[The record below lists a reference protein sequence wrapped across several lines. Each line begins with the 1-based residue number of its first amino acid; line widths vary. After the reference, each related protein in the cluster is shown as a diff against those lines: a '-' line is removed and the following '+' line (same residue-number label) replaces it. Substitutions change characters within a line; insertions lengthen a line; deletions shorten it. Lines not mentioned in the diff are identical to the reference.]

1 MGDLRTSILLNL
13 SGNLQARA
21 RQFTNGLDRLGRR
34 GSASMRLLG
43 RGVAVAGRG
52 LDRLGNRY
60 TALITGAAGIGAI
73 RQVGNLEERLTR
85 LGIQAD
91 VGEEKID
98 GLKKRIFEVAKAPDI
113 RVNPGQILSAVEEI
127 IEKTGDLKFA
137 EENIRNIGLAIS
149 ATGAEGLSI
158 GGILAEFQK
167 MEMGAKD
174 AFEALDILTVQGK
187 QGAFTLQNLAAL
199 GPRVVTAYTAM
210 GRGGVTA
217 IREMGAVLQ
226 VIRQGTGSS
235 EQAAT
240 SFEAL
245 MRVLGDKKKIE
256 LLQSGGIKVFDPEA
270 LKEGRKVLR
279 PINVLMKELVERTK
293 GDRSVIQQ
301 VLGDSEAVRAFN
313 AAISEFL
320 RIGGVESLD
329 RFYGVQADGTTIT
342 KDSIRAAKT
351 FNAALRGLY
360 TVWHKFSD
368 DQLTEPVKKLTEYLD
383 GLKPGTVER
392 WLELGKNI
400 ALIGGGAIVAGKVV
414 KGGIAF
420 AKGGRAVLDMFR
432 KGKKGG
438 VAGGLAGA
446 FGDAIPV
453 YVVNGPASV
462 WNADGPGGLGKKAP
476 KSKSWAGWLA
486 AAAGRG
492 AIALTPAAGAA
503 AMAAGSQYAGEKIGA
518 HQLRT
523 VSRQTLQEMLGH
535 ESVTGLGPGSSL
547 ARQIRDEIDRRDVA
561 DLKRQFSGELKI
573 SIESEKPVKVD
584 QLKSSH
590 GFDIDFDSGRM
601 MVAH

>member
-1 MGDLRTSILLNL
+1 M
-13 SGNLQARA
+13 
-21 RQFTNGLDRLGRR
+21 
-34 GSASMRLLG
+34 
-43 RGVAVAGRG
+43 
-52 LDRLGNRY
+52 
-60 TALITGAAGIGAI
+60 
-73 RQVGNLEERLTR
+73 
-85 LGIQAD
+85 
-91 VGEEKID
+91 
-98 GLKKRIFEVAKAPDI
+98 AKAPDI

-256 LLQSGGIKVFDPEA
+256 LLQRGGIKVFDPEA
-270 LKEGRKVLR
+270 LEDGRKVLR
-279 PINVLMKELVERTK
+279 PINELMKELVERTK
-293 GDRSVIQQ
+293 GDRSIIQQ

-342 KDSIRAAKT
+342 RDSIRSAKT
-351 FNAALRGLY
+351 FNSALTNLL
-360 TVWHKFSD
+360 TVWRQFSD
-368 DQLTEPVKKLTEYLD
+368 DQLTEPIKKLTEYLD

-400 ALIGGGAIVAGKVV
+400 ALIGGGLVAAQKLGIFKLGGKLLS
-414 KGGIAF
+414 
-420 AKGGRAVLDMFR
+420 R
-432 KGKKGG
+432 GKKGAMSG
-438 VAGGLAGA
+438 AGGLAGS
-446 FGDAIPV
+446 FGDAVPV
-453 YVVNGPASV
+453 YVVNGPASI
-462 WNADGPGGLGKKAP
+462 WNPDAAGVPGKSTP
-476 KSKSWAGWLA
+476 KGKSWLGWLA
-486 AAAGRG
+486 AVTGRS
-492 AIALTPAAGAA
+492 AIAMAPAGATA
-503 AMAAGSQYAGEKIGA
+503 AMVAGSQYAGEKIGA
-518 HQLRT
+518 QQLRT
-523 VSRQTLQEMLGH
+523 VSRQTLQEMLGR

-573 SIESEKPVKVD
+573 SIESEKSVKVD

>member
-13 SGNLQARA
+13 SGNLQSRA

-98 GLKKRIFEVAKAPDI
+98 GLKNRIFEVAKAPDI
-113 RVNPGQILSAVEEI
+113 RVDPGQILSAVEEI

-167 MEMGAKD
+167 MELGARE

-256 LLQSGGIKVFDPEA
+256 LFQSGGIKVFDPEA

-279 PINVLMKELVERTK
+279 PINELMKELVERTK
-293 GDRSVIQQ
+293 GDRSIIQQ
-301 VLGDSEAVRAFN
+301 VLGDSEAVRSFN

-342 KDSIRAAKT
+342 RDSIRAAKT

-400 ALIGGGAIVAGKVV
+400 GMIGGGLVAAQKLGVFKLGK
-414 KGGIAF
+414 KLLS
-420 AKGGRAVLDMFR
+420 R
-432 KGKKGG
+432 GKKGAMSG
-438 VAGGLAGA
+438 AGGLARS
-446 FGDAIPV
+446 FGDAVPV
-453 YVVNGPASV
+453 YVVNGPASI
-462 WNADGPGGLGKKAP
+462 WNPDVPGSKPGKASPSKTSRPGGLGT
-476 KSKSWAGWLA
+476 
-486 AAAGRG
+486 G
-492 AIALTPAAGAA
+492 AKVLGA
-503 AMAAGSQYAGEKIGA
+503 MTQIGA
-518 HQLRT
+518 SVVAFDMAKDFARSQVDKRLSDYDLETLANTMNKWAKLGSTHMYEY
-523 VSRQTLQEMLGH
+523 RQAET
-535 ESVTGLGPGSSL
+535 
-547 ARQIRDEIDRRDVA
+547 R
-561 DLKRQFSGELKI
+561 LKDAQMRGELKI
-573 SIESEKPVKVD
+573 SIDPRGFVTVD
-584 QLKSSH
+584 KLQGENL
-590 GFDIDFDSGRM
+590 DMDFDSGRM

>member
-13 SGNLQARA
+13 SGNLQSRA

-52 LDRLGNRY
+52 LARLGNRY

-98 GLKKRIFEVAKAPDI
+98 GLKNRIFEVAKAPDI

-167 MEMGAKD
+167 MELGAKD

-187 QGAFTLQNLAAL
+187 QGAFTLQNLASL

-279 PINVLMKELVERTK
+279 PINELMKELVERTK
-293 GDRSVIQQ
+293 GDRSIIQQ

-342 KDSIRAAKT
+342 RDSIRAAKT

-368 DQLTEPVKKLTEYLD
+368 DQLTEPIKKLTEYLD

-400 ALIGGGAIVAGKVV
+400 GMIGGGLVAAQKLGVFKLGK
-414 KGGIAF
+414 KLLS
-420 AKGGRAVLDMFR
+420 R
-432 KGKKGG
+432 GKKGAMSS
-438 VAGGLAGA
+438 AGELGAGR
-446 FGDAIPV
+446 FGDAVPV
-453 YVVNGPASV
+453 YVVNGPASI
-462 WNADGPGGLGKKAP
+462 WNPDAPGSRPGKASPSKTSRPGGLGT
-476 KSKSWAGWLA
+476 
-486 AAAGRG
+486 G
-492 AIALTPAAGAA
+492 AKVLGA
-503 AMAAGSQYAGEKIGA
+503 MTQIGA
-518 HQLRT
+518 T
-523 VSRQTLQEMLGH
+523 VVAFDMAKDFARSQVDKRLPDYDLETLANTMNKWAKLGSTHMYEYRQAET
-535 ESVTGLGPGSSL
+535 
-547 ARQIRDEIDRRDVA
+547 R
-561 DLKRQFSGELKI
+561 LKDAQMRGELKI
-573 SIESEKPVKVD
+573 SIDPRGFVTVD
-584 QLKSSH
+584 KLQGENL
-590 GFDIDFDSGRM
+590 DMDVDSGRM

>member
-13 SGNLQARA
+13 SGNLQSRA

-52 LDRLGNRY
+52 LARLGNRY

-98 GLKKRIFEVAKAPDI
+98 GLKNRIFEVAKAPDI

-167 MEMGAKD
+167 MELGARE

-210 GRGGVTA
+210 GRSGVTA

-256 LLQSGGIKVFDPEA
+256 LFQSGGIKVFDPEA

-279 PINVLMKELVERTK
+279 PINELMKELVERTK
-293 GDRSVIQQ
+293 GDRSIIQQ
-301 VLGDSEAVRAFN
+301 VLGDSEAVRSFN

-342 KDSIRAAKT
+342 RDSIRAAKT

-368 DQLTEPVKKLTEYLD
+368 DQLTEPIKKLTEYLD

-400 ALIGGGAIVAGKVV
+400 GMIGGGLVAAQKLGVFKLGK
-414 KGGIAF
+414 KLLS
-420 AKGGRAVLDMFR
+420 R
-432 KGKKGG
+432 GKKGAMSG
-438 VAGGLAGA
+438 AGGLARS
-446 FGDAIPV
+446 FGDAVPV
-453 YVVNGPASV
+453 YVVNGPASI
-462 WNADGPGGLGKKAP
+462 WNPDVPGSKPGKASPSKTSRPGGLGT
-476 KSKSWAGWLA
+476 
-486 AAAGRG
+486 G
-492 AIALTPAAGAA
+492 AKVLGA
-503 AMAAGSQYAGEKIGA
+503 MTQIGA
-518 HQLRT
+518 SVVAFDMAKDFARSQVDKRLSDYDLETLANTMNKWAKLGSTHMYEY
-523 VSRQTLQEMLGH
+523 RQAET
-535 ESVTGLGPGSSL
+535 
-547 ARQIRDEIDRRDVA
+547 R
-561 DLKRQFSGELKI
+561 LKDAQMRGELKI
-573 SIESEKPVKVD
+573 SIDPRGFVTVD
-584 QLKSSH
+584 KLQGENL
-590 GFDIDFDSGRM
+590 DMDFDSGRM

>member
-13 SGNLQARA
+13 SGNLQSRA

-52 LDRLGNRY
+52 LARLGNRY

-98 GLKKRIFEVAKAPDI
+98 GLKNRIFEVAKAPDI
-113 RVNPGQILSAVEEI
+113 RVDPGQILSAVEEI

-167 MEMGAKD
+167 MEMGARE

-256 LLQSGGIKVFDPEA
+256 LFQSGGIKVFDPEA

-279 PINVLMKELVERTK
+279 PINELMKELVERTK
-293 GDRSVIQQ
+293 GDRSIIQQ

-342 KDSIRAAKT
+342 RDSIRAAKT

-368 DQLTEPVKKLTEYLD
+368 DQLTEPIKKLTEYLD

-400 ALIGGGAIVAGKVV
+400 GMIGGGLVAAQKLGVFKLGK
-414 KGGIAF
+414 KLLS
-420 AKGGRAVLDMFR
+420 R
-432 KGKKGG
+432 GKKGAMSS
-438 VAGGLAGA
+438 AGELGAGR
-446 FGDAIPV
+446 FGDAVPV
-453 YVVNGPASV
+453 YVVNGPASI
-462 WNADGPGGLGKKAP
+462 WNPDAPGSKPGKASPSKTSRPGGLGT
-476 KSKSWAGWLA
+476 
-486 AAAGRG
+486 G
-492 AIALTPAAGAA
+492 AKVLGA
-503 AMAAGSQYAGEKIGA
+503 MTQIGA
-518 HQLRT
+518 T
-523 VSRQTLQEMLGH
+523 VVAFDMAKDFARSQVDKRLSDYDLETLANTMNKWAKLGSTHMYEYRQAET
-535 ESVTGLGPGSSL
+535 
-547 ARQIRDEIDRRDVA
+547 R
-561 DLKRQFSGELKI
+561 LKDAQMRGELKI
-573 SIESEKPVKVD
+573 SIDPRGFVTVD
-584 QLKSSH
+584 KLQGENL
-590 GFDIDFDSGRM
+590 DMDFDSGRM